1 MEMPVVQ
8 LRYSKKSGF
17 LGVAVLLIA
26 FLLLLR
32 TCLINYYAH
41 DIVGAIVFGVFG
53 AVVATLMGIMINTR
67 LMPAL
72 RGDIA
77 FELDEQGMKDFIR
90 GITID
95 WKDVEDIY
103 LQPGRTSSMLVFELK
118 FDSDFGKR
126 IHVLLRWVEGR
137 DREIYGRV
145 VAYFDEVEGITR
157 EEE

>member
-1 MEMPVVQ
+1 MPVVQ
-8 LRYSKKSGF
+8 LKYSKKSGF
-17 LGVAVLLIA
+17 IGVSVLLIA

-32 TCLINYYAH
+32 TCAVNYYAH
-41 DIVGAIVFGVFG
+41 DIVGAVVFG
-53 AVVATLMGIMINTR
+53 AFGIVVAVVMGIMINGR
-67 LMPAL
+67 LLPAL

-103 LQPGRTSSMLVFELK
+103 LQPARTSSMLVFELK

-137 DREIYGRV
+137 DWEIYNRV
-145 VAYFDEVEGITR
+145 VAYFDEIEGITR
-157 EEE
+157 EED